1 MVDLKAKPFYLNDQE
16 IQWVEDTIASM
27 SPDEKLSQLFV
38 LLKPV
43 PGANEEQIK
52 SLMQSARPGG
62 MRWQGGDKETVAK
75 QNRFFQQYSRVPVLI
90 AGNCDDGGIGVLPR
104 EGTFVATAAEAGAS
118 AGTETAY
125 RIGYVA
131 GREASAIGVNWMF
144 NPVAD
149 VYKNWRNTIVNTRS
163 FGSDAAR
170 VTECVRAYI
179 RGIKDANPHMA
190 CTCKHFPGDGWD
202 ELDPHISPAHNEASV
217 EEWMASYGLVYRTMI
232 EEGLEAVMTG
242 QISLPAWS
250 RLRNPT
256 LKDSEILPASLAP
269 ELLQDL
275 LRGELGFN
283 GLIISDASHMI
294 GMAGVMARSE
304 AVPRC
309 IAAGCDMF
317 LFANDFEEDLGYMR
331 AGCEKGIIS
340 EERLS
345 DALHRVL
352 GLKAHLKLYDD
363 SVRYPDPALLD
374 EVGCE
379 KFRAFTAEAADRG
392 VTLVKDTRALLPI
405 DPEQKKRALLIYV
418 RSTPNSKGDSGDGV
432 RERITEELE
441 RAGFAVSQCPSFYDL
456 ENQNGVN
463 PMNFVRLMQPGRRED
478 FKKNYD
484 VVFVFINVKGY
495 AQKNVERFAWS
506 SGHSMEMP
514 WYIEEVPTVAVS
526 LNYTNHLVDIA
537 NVHTFINAYGPNR
550 ENIRAAVE
558 KITGKTPFRGKADE
572 TVFCGRWD
580 TRL

>member
-1 MVDLKAKPFYLNDQE
+1 MVDLKAKPFYLDDEQLR
-16 IQWVEDTIASM
+16 WVEDTIASM
-27 SPDEKLSQLFV
+27 TLDEKLSQLFV
-38 LLKPV
+38 LLKGV
-43 PGANEEQIK
+43 PGVDEAQIK
-52 SLMQSARPGG
+52 SLMETARPGG
-62 MRWQGGDKETVAK
+62 MRWQGGDKKTVAL
-75 QNRFFQQYSRVPVLI
+75 QNTLFQKYSRIPVFV
-90 AGNCDDGGIGVLPR
+90 AGNCDDGGVGVLPK

-118 AGTETAY
+118 AGVETAY
-125 RIGYVA
+125 RMGYVA

-163 FGSDAAR
+163 FGSDAGR

-202 ELDPHISPAHNEASV
+202 ELDPHLSPAHNEATV
-217 EEWMASYGLVYRTMI
+217 EDWMQSYGLVYKTMI
-232 EEGLEAVMTG
+232 DEGLEAVMTG

-250 RLRNPT
+250 RRVRPGIRNE
-256 LKDSEILPASLAP
+256 EILPASLAP

-294 GMAGVMARSE
+294 GMAGVMARRD
-304 AVPRC
+304 AVPKA

-317 LFANDFEEDLGYMR
+317 LFANDFREDLGYLR
-331 AGCEKGIIS
+331 AGYVSGVVT

-352 GLKAHLKLYDD
+352 GLKAHLKLYDNT
-363 SVRYPDPALLD
+363 VRYPDPKLLD
-374 EVGCE
+374 EVGCAQ
-379 KFRAFTAEAADRG
+379 FRQYTAEAADRG

-405 DPEQKKRALLIYV
+405 DTKKKNRALLIYV

-432 RERITEELE
+432 RERIAEELK
-441 RAGFAVSQCPSFYDL
+441 RVGFTVTQCPSFYDR
-456 ENQNGVN
+456 ENTEGVN
-463 PMNFVRLMQPGRRED
+463 PMNFVRMMMMDKRED
-478 FKKNYD
+478 FKKKYD

-495 AQKNVERFAWS
+495 AQKNVERMSWS
-506 SGHSMEMP
+506 SGHSMELP
-514 WYIEEVPTVAVS
+514 WYTEEVPTVGVS
-526 LNYTNHLVDIA
+526 LNYTNHLVDVA
-537 NVHTFINAYGPNR
+537 NIHTFINAYGPNT
-550 ENIRAAVE
+550 ENIRAAAE
-558 KITGKTPFRGKADE
+558 KIAGLSAFHGTADD